1 MGPGGIRLEA
11 PMRDIAAEPTGR
23 WVSPILIRI
32 VATSAADK
40 NAGNGYTEHGH
51 IPFPLWNH
59 SNCNTNICGTA
70 APS

>member
-1 MGPGGIRLEA
+1 
-11 PMRDIAAEPTGR
+11 MRDIAAEPTGR

-40 NAGNGYTEHGH
+40 NAGNGYTEQGH
-51 IPFPLWNH
+51 IPYPLFNH
-59 SNCNTNICGTA
+59 SMCNPFISGTA